1 MKCHCSLLGQRFLQV
16 VFAEGDLT
24 RLGQHAQGVGGLGF
38 RHGHQGHVGGITSRR
53 TAGARH
59 AMPYVSQ
66 SGMGVHKRLAGV
78 VAAG

>member
-1 MKCHCSLLGQRFLQV
+1 MRDLLELT
-16 VFAEGDLT
+16 DLT
-24 RLGQHAQGVGGLGF
+24 LLAGSNPWGDEGTRFVAQGVGGLGF
-38 RHGHQGHVGGITSRR
+38 RHGHQGHVGGITSCR